1 MIQRLQ
7 TLYLF
12 FVFIF
17 SSGLL
22 YSSAGENTIT
32 LFSSYYG
39 FILSPIVTVIAIVLF
54 KKRPLQIFLC
64 FVLLLLQAIQSGFL
78 SCCNCTIKKEKLA
91 RKYKRVK
98 KLCSQMLCKLSK
110 KANQWKGPRWN
121 GTHGARGDSSYW
133 SSRMF
138 F

>member
-39 FILSPIVTVIAIVLF
+39 FILSPIVTVITIVLF

-64 FVLLLLQAIQSGFL
+64 FVLLLLQAIQIGFY
-78 SCCNCTIKKEKLA
+78 IKAFQPKAGFGWTEYVVIFSLLNFILIALA
-91 RKYKRVK
+91 RRGIRNDENLVRSIDRIRQST
-98 KLCSQMLCKLSK
+98 SQS
-110 KANQWKGPRWN
+110 
-121 GTHGARGDSSYW
+121 
-133 SSRMF
+133 
-138 F
+138 

>member
-39 FILSPIVTVIAIVLF
+39 FILSPIVTIITIVLF

-64 FVLLLLQAIQSGFL
+64 FVLLLLQAIQIGFY
-78 SCCNCTIKKEKLA
+78 IKAFQPTAGFGWTEYVVIISLLNFILITLA
-91 RKYKRVK
+91 R
-98 KLCSQMLCKLSK
+98 
-110 KANQWKGPRWN
+110 
-121 GTHGARGDSSYW
+121 RGIRNDENLVRSID
-133 SSRMF
+133 RIR
-138 F
+138 